1 MVLNG
6 SNVGKETM
14 TPHSDDPIHA
24 DTVPEP
30 QIKNTAI
37 PPAEI
42 DPPEE
47 IAPLD
52 DMPVAPL
59 TEPSDTSGG

>member
-1 MVLNG
+1 
-6 SNVGKETM
+6 M
-14 TPHSDDPIHA
+14 TPHSDGPIHA

-42 DPPEE
+42 EPPGE